1 MSKNQLYI
9 LFEPKD
15 IEWVQKIN
23 KQLISQYDYTGQI
36 IPVPMKNSIN
46 NRNFIIANTQKLIK
60 KEILANLLNFSEI
73 NTLEYDSEKD
83 EYRFPNHS
91 IFLIECYEDTN
102 IIKRA
107 IWCSSKYF
115 DDVGTFAS
123 RRLRQSQLKN
133 AMLELEKNDLI

>member
-15 IEWVQKIN
+15 IEWVNKIN
-23 KQLISQYDYTGQI
+23 KQLIAQFDYNGQI
-36 IPVPMKNSIN
+36 LPIPMQNSIN
-46 NRNFIIANTQKLIK
+46 NRNFIIANNQKLIK
-60 KEILANLLNFSEI
+60 EEILTNLLNFSEI

-83 EYRFPNHS
+83 EYKFPNHS
-91 IFLIECYEDTN
+91 IFLVECYDETN

-123 RRLRQSQLKN
+123 RRLRRQQLTD
-133 AMLELEKNDLI
+133 AITELEKND